1 MISKTLLAVFAIVV
15 VVSLITASGL
25 PGTALAKK
33 SSSGSKACEK
43 RAASKDHHLAGY
55 EKREC
60 AHNPNAFKHGH

>member
-1 MISKTLLAVFAIVV
+1 MISKTLLAAFAIVV
-15 VVSLITASGL
+15 VVSLITASGVS
-25 PGTALAKK
+25 GTALAKK
-33 SSSGSKACEK
+33 SSSSKACEK

>member
-1 MISKTLLAVFAIVV
+1 MISKISLAFFAIIVA
-15 VVSLITASGL
+15 VSLITASGVA
-25 PGTALAKK
+25 GTALAKK
-33 SSSGSKACEK
+33 SGDTKACEK

>member
-1 MISKTLLAVFAIVV
+1 MISKILLAVIAIVV
-15 VVSLITASGL
+15 VVSLITASGV
-25 PGTALAKK
+25 PATALAKK
-33 SSSGSKACEK
+33 SSGSKACEK